1 MSRARP
7 AVTLLLALVAGL
19 LLSVGLAACGG
30 QKIAA
35 DEVTAPPPE
44 LTVPDAA
51 EAEGDPLADEASGDE
66 DTETSTTETSP
77 DADAD
82 AGDSGDTPAG
92 GGAAESPGSATGG
105 SQAPAQPQ
113 ATPAPTQAPAEDS
126 PQQDSP
132 PPAGS
137 GAEKF
142 EEFCQQNAGAC

>member
-7 AVTLLLALVAGL
+7 AVTLLLALLAGL
-19 LLSVGLAACGG
+19 LLSAGLAACGG

-51 EAEGDPLADEASGDE
+51 DAEGSDPLADESAAEEDEE
-66 DTETSTTETSP
+66 DTTTSS
-77 DADAD
+77 DDGAA
-82 AGDSGDTPAG
+82 DSGDAAAG
-92 GGAAESPGSATGG
+92 GGAAESPGAATGG

-113 ATPAPTQAPAEDS
+113 ATPAPTQAPAQDS
-126 PQQDSP
+126 PEQDSP